1 MGLYEILAALASIG
15 MDLGGAIAG
24 SIPGPMEA
32 KYRKGIKSDMERLGN
47 GGGGMGAGKLQELQG
62 MARSGVQAQ
71 QAEAQA
77 QLARGGAGGAG
88 TSGLQGQAMAGLNK
102 NALGAMRGASSDIRA
117 QDLAYAGQQ
126 RADLFRR
133 QENAMGL
140 GQAAKAGWQNAKASP
155 RSEAQASNLG
165 AGGQEDLISGLSQLN
180 G

>member
-1 MGLYEILAALASIG
+1 
-15 MDLGGAIAG
+15 MDLWGWIGELANAGMNMGGAIAG
-24 SIPGPMEA
+24 SIPGPMEM

-47 GGGGMGAGKLQELQG
+47 GGGGMGAGKLQEMQN
-62 MARSGVQAQ
+62 MARSGIQAQ

-88 TSGLQGQAMAGLNK
+88 SSGLQGMAMANLNK
-102 NALGAMRGASSDIRA
+102 NTTGALRGAQSDIRA

-140 GQAAKAGWQNAKASP
+140 GQAAKAGWKDAKSTARTDMNAANTGGG
-155 RSEAQASNLG
+155 AQQDLA
-165 AGGQEDLISGLSQLN
+165 AGLKQFN
-180 G
+180 